1 MIDRTVAAFRDGWV
15 TAMMPNY
22 GVPPLAVTHGRGC
35 VIVDVEG
42 REYLDLIAGI
52 ATSSL
57 GHAHPALVEA
67 VTTQVGKLAH
77 TSNLLMHEP
86 GLALAERLRALL
98 GPAGAD
104 ARVFFCQDGAGANEA
119 AYKLA
124 RIHGWRRDATGA
136 KQRIVAAEGSFHGR
150 TLGALSVTG
159 SPGKRQP
166 FEPLPGPVDF
176 VPYGDLDAL
185 ARVVGPQ
192 TSAVYLEPIQG
203 EAGVVMPPAG
213 YLGLARELC
222 DRYDALLVVDEVQSG
237 LGRTG
242 EWFASMAA
250 GVRPDV
256 MTLAKGLAGGLP
268 LGCCIGFG
276 AAAEL
281 FGPGDHG
288 STFGGNPVSCAAA
301 LAVIDTIENED
312 LLSSV
317 REIGSRWQVGFN
329 GIHHELLLGSRGVGA
344 WWALLLAG
352 SSAGLFEAVAR
363 DEGFLVNG
371 LGSDVVRLA
380 PPLVLTSDEAGRF
393 LTALPGLLD
402 RVAERSV

>member
-1 MIDRTVAAFRDGWV
+1 
-15 TAMMPNY
+15 MMPNY
-22 GVPPLAVTHGRGC
+22 PVPPMAVTHGHGC

-52 ATSSL
+52 ATSTL
-57 GHAHPALVEA
+57 GHAHPALVSA
-67 VTTQVGKLAH
+67 VTAQVGKLAH

-86 GLALAERLRALL
+86 GLALAERLRGLL
-98 GPAGAD
+98 GPTGVD
-104 ARVFFCQDGAGANEA
+104 ARMFFCQDGAGANEA

-124 RIHGWRRDATGA
+124 RIHGWRSDATGA

-176 VPYGDLDAL
+176 VPYGDPDAL
-185 ARVVGPQ
+185 ERIVGPQ
-192 TSAVYLEPIQG
+192 TSAVFLEPIQG
-203 EAGVVMPPAG
+203 EAGVVIPPAG

-242 EWFASMAA
+242 EWFASVSA

-276 AAAEL
+276 ATAEL

-301 LAVIDTIENED
+301 LAVIDTIENEN

-317 REIGSRWQVGFN
+317 REIGRCWQVGFEAAQ
-329 GIHHELLLGSRGVGA
+329 HEMLLGSRGVGA
-344 WWALLLAG
+344 WWALRLAD
-352 SSAGLFEAVAR
+352 SSARRFENLAR

-393 LTALPGLLD
+393 LAALPGLLD
-402 RVAERSV
+402 RVSEKSG